1 MAQGV
6 EYSMKEAERVKVHGR
21 GAQQADDRDKI
32 NVGPGRILE
41 NKPELEDG
49 LQLDLIRLNEM
60 LRRNY
65 DIARYF
71 RDKLEPI
78 LTPDEPASWATEGE
92 AKDDGR
98 MLPPLRQQVTE
109 MMGMVTDQQR
119 ELETILKRVQL

>member
-6 EYSMKEAERVKVHGR
+6 EYNMEEAERVKVHGR
-21 GAQQADDRDKI
+21 GAQQADDRDRI

-41 NKPELEDG
+41 NKPDLEDG

-60 LRRNY
+60 LRHNY

-78 LTPDEPASWATEGE
+78 LSPEESAWSTDGE

-109 MMGMVTDQQR
+109 MMGMVSDQQR
-119 ELETILKRVQL
+119 QLETLLKRVEL